1 MTTVMLK
8 RASAE
13 QVCVAWLKSLPELA
27 GIGVAASLP
36 ALSAWG
42 GVSFVT
48 AGPSLGGIPNP
59 YDPTRSPVIQVDCYA
74 KSPNSSRPPWNVA
87 SQIAE
92 AITDATYS
100 ASQNGILTIPGEY
113 LSVKLFTAQPR
124 SSPRRLYGDV
134 EALARY
140 SVDICLTYSPQNLVI
155 A

>member
-1 MTTVMLK
+1 MLK
-8 RASAE
+8 RASPE
-13 QVCVAWLKSLPELA
+13 QVCVAWLKSLPELT

-42 GVSFVT
+42 GPSFVT
-48 AGPSLGGIPNP
+48 AGPSMGGVPNP

-100 ASQNGILTIPGEY
+100 ASQNGILHPWRVPIGKAVY
-113 LSVKLFTAQPR
+113 STAEKFSAQAVWGCR
-124 SSPRRLYGDV
+124 S
-134 EALARY
+134 
-140 SVDICLTYSPQNLVI
+140 
-155 A
+155 